1 MRAGREITPSGPLA
15 FLPQALFPVSLHHQ
29 QASSMNKD
37 VQSMDYNTER
47 EPMRIAEYGRTIQ
60 KLVAQAKAI
69 ADREERNKAARA
81 IIKVMTQLNPNLRQT
96 EDLNQKLWDHM
107 FMIADF
113 DFDVD
118 SPYPV
123 PNPEQFKEKPE
134 PIAYPDT
141 EVGER
146 HYGRIIIKMVQQ
158 LAAEEDVE
166 KRQKSAIAAANAM
179 KSAYLKWNRD
189 TVDDYT
195 IIADL
200 RKLSKGVVALPAD
213 TVLGK
218 AQDLVDHSQQ
228 NSGMKSGRSNKRN
241 KRNKKR
247 RNPRV

>member
-1 MRAGREITPSGPLA
+1 
-15 FLPQALFPVSLHHQ
+15 
-29 QASSMNKD
+29 MNKD

>member
-1 MRAGREITPSGPLA
+1 
-15 FLPQALFPVSLHHQ
+15 
-29 QASSMNKD
+29 MNKD
-37 VQSMDYNTER
+37 IQTMDYNTAR

-60 KLVAQAKAI
+60 KLVVQAKAI
-69 ADREERNKAARA
+69 EDRDERNKAARA
-81 IIKVMTQLNPNLRQT
+81 IIKVMTQLNPNLKQI
-96 EDLNQKLWDHM
+96 EDLNHKLWDHM

-123 PNPEQFKEKPE
+123 PSPEQFKEKPE
-134 PIAYPDT
+134 RIAYPDT

-200 RKLSKGVVALPAD
+200 KKLSKGVVVLPAD

-218 AQDLVDHSQQ
+218 AQDLVDHTQQ
-228 NSGMKSGRSNKRN
+228 NSGAKSGRNNKRN
-241 KRNKKR
+241 KRSKKR
-247 RNPRV
+247 RNPRG

>member
-1 MRAGREITPSGPLA
+1 
-15 FLPQALFPVSLHHQ
+15 
-29 QASSMNKD
+29 MNQD
-37 VQSMDYNTER
+37 IRSIDYNTSR

-60 KLVAQAKAI
+60 KMVAHAKTI

-81 IIKVMTQLNPNLRQT
+81 IIKVMTQLNPNLKQT
-96 EDLNQKLWDHM
+96 EDVNHKLWDHM

-118 SPYPV
+118 SPYPA
-123 PNPEQFKEKPE
+123 PNPESFKEKPE
-134 PIAYPDT
+134 RIAYPDS
-141 EVGER
+141 EVRER
-146 HYGRIIIKMVQQ
+146 HYGRIILKMVGQ
-158 LAAEEDVE
+158 LTEEQDVE
-166 KRQKSAIAAANAM
+166 KRQLYAIAAANAM

-200 RKLSKGVVALPAD
+200 KRLSKGVVALPSD

-228 NSGMKSGRSNKRN
+228 SAGAKAGRNKRN
-241 KRNKKR
+241 KRSKKR
-247 RNPRV
+247 RNPRVG